1 MYDED
6 DWDLDDGP
14 DLDPD
19 WDPDAEPDDDDWFS
33 HPSLT
38 AAERNPSLARY
49 C

>member
-1 MYDED
+1 MYDD

-19 WDPDAEPDDDDWFS
+19 WDPDAEPDDDWFS

-38 AAERNPSLARY
+38 AADRNPSLARR